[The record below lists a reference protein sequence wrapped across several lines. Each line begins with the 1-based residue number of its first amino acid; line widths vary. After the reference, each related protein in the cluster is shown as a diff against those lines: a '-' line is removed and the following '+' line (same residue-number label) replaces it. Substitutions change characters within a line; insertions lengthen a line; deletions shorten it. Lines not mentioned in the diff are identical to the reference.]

1 MTEYIVYYYLD
12 GVQVAH
18 RTHKTWEEAQVPMIL
33 WVDKSDAHTVE
44 WEAVG

>member
-12 GVQVAH
+12 GVTVGGITF
-18 RTHKTWEEAQVPMIL
+18 RDWEEASASMGA